1 MPNMDKVFKIG
12 VFGLAS
18 NEQNTLGSIFK
29 LAASRSRQYT
39 LVGPQDRATSEILMV
54 DADDANAMN
63 EWRSFSVH
71 HSQIPVVKVT
81 KATPPEG
88 TTEAYVRRP
97 LTLKRV
103 LEVLDKVTIEVHK
116 FVPELVVGAEGENK
130 LSEDALAALQTAAKG
145 SAQQASRSGLKALI
159 VDDSLPVRKSMEI
172 QLGLFG
178 LEMDFAETG
187 EQALEF
193 TQKSVYDIIFL
204 DLMLPGIDGYKVC
217 KEIKSHKLSK
227 NTPVVML
234 TGKGSRFDKLRG
246 TMAGANVY
254 LTKPVEQ
261 EKLKEVIRQFLPSSA
276 PAGS

>member
-1 MPNMDKVFKIG
+1 MDKVFKVGI
-12 VFGLAS
+12 FGLAP

-29 LAASRSRQYT
+29 LAASRSRQYEMVGAANKAEAEII
-39 LVGPQDRATSEILMV
+39 LVDI
-54 DADDANAMN
+54 DDANALT

-71 HSQIPVVKVT
+71 HGSIPIIKVSKNAPCDT
-81 KATPPEG
+81 KEDV
-88 TTEAYVRRP
+88 YLRRP

-103 LEVLDKVTIEVHK
+103 LETLDKVTIESHK
-116 FVPELVVGAEGENK
+116 YVPELIVGGEDV
-130 LSEDALAALQTAAKG
+130 LDEEATAALQDAAQ
-145 SAQQASRSGLKALI
+145 SAQQTRRTGTKVLV

-172 QLGLFG
+172 QLGLYG
-178 LEMDFAETG
+178 MDIDFAETG
-187 EQALEF
+187 EEALEYI
-193 TQKSVYDIIFL
+193 QKVVYDIIFL

-246 TMAGANVY
+246 TMAGASVY

-261 EKLKEVIRQFLPSSA
+261 EKLKEVIGQFLPETVA
-276 PAGS
+276 NVE

>member
-1 MPNMDKVFKIG
+1 MDKVFKVGI
-12 VFGLAS
+12 FGLAN

-29 LAASRSRQYT
+29 LAATRNRQYT
-39 LVGPQDRATSEILMV
+39 LVSATERPQAEIILV
-54 DADDANAMN
+54 DVDDPNNLN

-71 HSQIPVVKVT
+71 HNNIPVVKVT
-81 KATPPEG
+81 KGAVPEG
-88 TTEAYVRRP
+88 SSEVYLRRP

-103 LEVLDKVTIEVHK
+103 LEVLDKVTIESIGY
-116 FVPELVVGAEGENK
+116 VPELVIGGEGDAP
-130 LSEDALAALQTAAKG
+130 SEETLAALKKAADEAKQTT
-145 SAQQASRSGLKALI
+145 RSGFKALV

-172 QLGLFG
+172 QLGLYG
-178 LEMDFAETG
+178 LDMDFAETG

-193 TQKSVYDIIFL
+193 TQKGVYDIIFL

-261 EKLKEVIRQFLPSSA
+261 EKLKEVINQFLPATSR
-276 PAGS
+276 GQ

>member
-1 MPNMDKVFKIG
+1 MDKVFKVGI
-12 VFGLAS
+12 FGLAN

-29 LAASRSRQYT
+29 LAATRNRQYT
-39 LVGPQDRATSEILMV
+39 LVSATDRPQAEIILV
-54 DADDANAMN
+54 DVDDPNTIN

-71 HSQIPVVKVT
+71 HNKIPLVKVT
-81 KATPPEG
+81 KGAVPEG
-88 TTEAYVRRP
+88 SSEVYLRRP

-103 LEVLDKVTIEVHK
+103 LEVLDKVTIESIGY
-116 FVPELVVGAEGENK
+116 VPELVIGGKGDPPSQEIM
-130 LSEDALAALQTAAKG
+130 DALIKVVDEAKPTG
-145 SAQQASRSGLKALI
+145 FKALV

-172 QLGLFG
+172 QLGLYG
-178 LEMDFAETG
+178 LDIDFAETG

-193 TQKSVYDIIFL
+193 TEKKVYDIIFL

-261 EKLKEVIRQFLPSSA
+261 EKLKEVINQFLPATSR
-276 PAGS
+276 GQ